1 MVQVPVPGP
10 EIAVSDSGCASADL
24 LLALVNTRANENG
37 RAESLADRAALAQ
50 WLAGVRLLP
59 AEASA
64 AVGNADALA
73 AQELREALV
82 TLFRAH
88 CNCADAVVPEAE
100 EYLARFAERYPLVPR
115 ITATGYTLVPAQTG
129 VPGAF
134 GALLAAATDVAS
146 QGLWGRLKVCKNSS
160 CWSGFFDKTRNG
172 SGLHCSTACS
182 SQMSMRA
189 YRNRLKGAAV
199 SPGEK
204 HSG

>member
-1 MVQVPVPGP
+1 MVQGS
-10 EIAVSDSGCASADL
+10 EIVVSHSGCTSADL
-24 LLALVNTRANENG
+24 LLALVNTRANGNG
-37 RAESLADRAALAQ
+37 RIESLGDRAGLAQ
-50 WLAGVRLLP
+50 WLADVRLLP

-82 TLFRAH
+82 TLWRAH
-88 CNCADAVVPEAE
+88 CNCADAAVPEAE
-100 EYLARFAERYPLVPR
+100 EYLARFAERYPLIPR
-115 ITATGYTLVPAQTG
+115 ITAAGYTLVPAQTG

-160 CWSGFFDKTRNG
+160 CWAGFFDKTRNG
-172 SGLHCSTACS
+172 SGLHCSPACS

-189 YRNRLKGAAV
+189 YRTRLRGAAA
-199 SPGEK
+199 SPGYGY
-204 HSG
+204 SG